1 MRVWALPI
9 RSSKE
14 WVEINVVIKIFKICH
29 PSKVYD
35 TITVPKER
43 ISDYYQQFANSTQKT
58 KMTPSQYIS
67 SMSLTTEEKYAAIRK
82 TKPAQIIEYFDMK
95 KTTYQTET
103 QVKVDEAVFQSFP
116 SEIVFQNFS
125 AKRTYQVPIQLRNND
140 KVPRSIQISRENGPF
155 FSVTV
160 PEESNSKIAPG
171 MSFTIFVNF
180 SPEVVKDYDHDLVC
194 VSERERTV
202 IPIKCIGARGLL
214 DFPDFVSL
222 DECPV
227 KMTKEKTLLVRN
239 IGKDTVKFSM
249 KTADDAFVVS
259 PSFGELKEK
268 LEI

>member
-14 WVEINVVIKIFKICH
+14 WVEIKEEYLFFWTYFTPI
-29 PSKVYD
+29 KVYD

-43 ISDYYQQFANSTQKT
+43 ISDYYQQFANSSHKE

-103 QVKVDEAVFQSFP
+103 QVKVDEAVFQAFP

-155 FSVTV
+155 FSVSV
-160 PEESNSKIAPG
+160 PEENNSKIAPQT
-171 MSFTIFVNF
+171 TIFWRML
-180 SPEVVKDYDHDLVC
+180 KA
-194 VSERERTV
+194 
-202 IPIKCIGARGLL
+202 K
-214 DFPDFVSL
+214 
-222 DECPV
+222 
-227 KMTKEKTLLVRN
+227 
-239 IGKDTVKFSM
+239 GKNASQNT
-249 KTADDAFVVS
+249 
-259 PSFGELKEK
+259 
-268 LEI
+268 